1 MPADKLRSYFFLI
14 ILVGAGLLFFFIIKP
29 FLIPFALAVIFAV
42 LLKPVYQF
50 FLRRLARRRAAAA
63 LLTLLLSAIFLLVPT
78 VFLGTQ
84 ILHEAQQLFTTLVS
98 GSGTALIQGVV
109 TSAAQFVQPYL
120 PGSVHLSLSLSGLF
134 EKYASIVLSWLIS
147 NIGPL
152 FSNIS
157 NILFSLFIFLI
168 ALFYLLR
175 DGEQLKNVL
184 IKLSPLDDADDRKIL
199 QHLEIAVNSVVRGN
213 IVLAL
218 LQAVLSGIGM
228 AIFGVPNPVL
238 WGVLAGLSTFIPGL
252 GTSLVLVPA
261 AIFLLITG
269 ALGSAIG
276 LFLWAALAVGL
287 IDNFLGP
294 RLVGRGARLHPLVV
308 LFSVL
313 GGVIFFGPA
322 GVFLGPLSA
331 SLFLVLL
338 ALHSESVA

>member
-14 ILVGAGLLFFFIIKP
+14 ILVGAGLLFFFIVKP
-29 FLIPFALAVIFAV
+29 LLIPFSLAVIFAV

-50 FLRRLARRRAAAA
+50 FLRRMVHWSATAA
-63 LLTLLLSAIFLLVPT
+63 LLTLLLSAVTLLAPAI
-78 VFLGTQ
+78 FLGTQ
-84 ILHEAQQLFTTLVS
+84 LVHEAQQLFTTIVS
-98 GSGTALIQGVV
+98 GNGTAQIQNIL
-109 TSAAQFVQPYL
+109 TSATHVIQPYL
-120 PGSVHLSLSLSGLF
+120 PHSANIEASLTALF
-134 EKYASIVLSWLIS
+134 ETYTTTVLSWLVS

-157 NILFSLFIFLI
+157 NILFSLFIFFI
-168 ALFYLLR
+168 TLFYLLR
-175 DGEQLKNVL
+175 DGEQLKNLLV
-184 IKLSPLDDADDRKIL
+184 KLSPLDDADDRKVL

-213 IVLAL
+213 LVLAL
-218 LQAVLSGIGM
+218 LQAILSGIGM

-261 AIFLLITG
+261 AVFLLITG
-269 ALGSAIG
+269 ALWSAVG

-338 ALHSESVA
+338 ALHAESVT